1 MLTEVLLLNMVEEMT
16 EGQVDML
23 ALKLDV
29 VMVKYMNKKLQIM
42 LVLGMAEVLIY
53 FSKVTKVELVCRLVA
68 V

>member
-1 MLTEVLLLNMVEEMT
+1 MLTEVLLLNMVEEMM

>member
-1 MLTEVLLLNMVEEMT
+1 MLTEVLLLNMVEEMM

-53 FSKVTKVELVCRLVA
+53 FSKVSKVELVCRLVA